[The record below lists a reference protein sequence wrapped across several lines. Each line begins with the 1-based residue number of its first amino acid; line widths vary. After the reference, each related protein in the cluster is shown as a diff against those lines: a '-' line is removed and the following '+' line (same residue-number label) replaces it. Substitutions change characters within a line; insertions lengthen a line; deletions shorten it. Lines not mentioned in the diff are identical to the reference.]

1 MARQPYFSG
10 NYGSALGQIDTRPI
24 MQGAAAQAAMY
35 QNLGANIGGAI
46 EKYQLN
52 KVKRDKSESAAMGK
66 IAYIMQN
73 EPDTLF
79 DVAENSPKFGKA
91 LRQVSENPGE
101 ATYKDFDTINATLAS
116 WDTTRT
122 AGIAR
127 DQNTEIQGW
136 KRQLAEER
144 QQGAEARLGMLQ
156 DDADL
161 KALAVELQKETQDPR
176 INDMLNIL
184 KKRHSD
190 FKFGEETRPLTEGIK
205 EGVLRGKS
213 ADLRFE
219 DKTRPLREQ
228 IKTGGLTADAI
239 RAGKAPL
246 TASAKSAL
254 ELQQAQSALTQ
265 EPLRADIARE
275 QLRVAGQ
282 GQDIRERAFTQGGG
296 APRAVERLIE
306 DADLADRQK
315 KAAVTSTELKLQHQE
330 EFGAA
335 TLAAQ
340 LEGIL
345 STTAARNLQSL
356 ALAAPTDP
364 TAAQRMTQ
372 INALTSGKVIQLDPK
387 WKDEAKAVLKDDA
400 LLVNFID
407 YQKLVAS
414 DPTGRKFAM
423 TGKAEEIMKEIDR
436 LSAPSWSPQQHV
448 RVK

>member
-35 QNLGANIGGAI
+35 QGLGQNIGGAI

-52 KVKRDKSESAAMGK
+52 KQKRDKSESAAMGK

-116 WDTTRT
+116 WDQTRT

-127 DQNTEIQGW
+127 DQSAEIQGW

-161 KALAVELQKETQDPR
+161 KALLLGFQQETQDPR

-184 KKRHSD
+184 KERKAAHAFR
-190 FKFGEETRPLTEGIK
+190 
-205 EGVLRGKS
+205 
-213 ADLRFE
+213 

-228 IKTGGLTADAI
+228 TDTSLLRAKAI
-239 RAGKAPL
+239 ASEKAPL
-246 TASAKSAL
+246 LASARSEQDLL
-254 ELQQAQSALTQ
+254 EAQTALTQ
-265 EPLRADIARE
+265 QPLRADIARE

-282 GQDIRERAFTQGGG
+282 RQDIQGQVHAQRGG
-296 APRAVERLIE
+296 TPRAVERMIE
-306 DADLADRQK
+306 NAKFADQQK
-315 KAAVTSTELKLQHQE
+315 QIAGEAAELKLEHQK

-356 ALAAPTDP
+356 ASAAPTDP

-387 WKDEAKAVLKDDA
+387 WQKDAAKVLIGSDAEASDQP

-423 TGKAEEIMKEIDR
+423 TGKAEEIMKEINR

>member
-1 MARQPYFSG
+1 MARQPFYSG
-10 NYGSALGQIDTRPI
+10 NYGSALAQVDTRPI
-24 MQGAAAQAAMY
+24 MQGALRTADMY
-35 QNLGANIGGAI
+35 EGLGQTFAGEI
-46 EKYQLN
+46 EKYGLN
-52 KVKRDKSESAAMGK
+52 KEKRDKSEAAAMGK

-101 ATYKDFDTINATLAS
+101 ATYRDFDTINATLAS

-127 DQNTEIQGW
+127 DQNTEVQGW
-136 KRQLAEER
+136 KRQLADER
-144 QQGAEARLGMLQ
+144 QQGKSDRLDMLRS
-156 DDADL
+156 DADL
-161 KALAVELQKETQDPR
+161 KALAVELQEETQDPR
-176 INDMLNIL
+176 INDILNIL
-184 KKRHSD
+184 KTRDSN
-190 FKFGEETRPLTEGIK
+190 FKFEEGQRPLTERIK
-205 EGVLRGKS
+205 EGTLREQLAAVDFKGS
-213 ADLRFE
+213 
-219 DKTRPLREQ
+219 TRPLREQ
-228 IKTGGLTADAI
+228 TDTNLLRAKAI
-239 RAGKAPL
+239 GSENAPL
-246 TASAKSAL
+246 TASAKSDLAL
-254 ELQQAQSALTQ
+254 QEAQSALTQ
-265 EPLRADIARE
+265 QPLQAEAAREKLRAAR
-275 QLRVAGQ
+275 Q
-282 GQDIRERAFTQGGG
+282 GQDIRERAFNQRGGT
-296 APRAVERLIE
+296 PRAVADMMQ
-306 DADLADRQK
+306 DAEFADRQK
-315 KAAVTSTELKLQHQE
+315 QIAGETAELKLEHQK
-330 EFGAA
+330 EFGAP

-364 TAAQRMTQ
+364 TAAQRLTQ

-387 WKDEAKAVLKDDA
+387 WKDEAEAVLKDDA

-414 DPTGRKFAM
+414 DPSGRKFAM